1 VPSRRSPPEFSFH
14 RTVIEGFAVP
24 EEEQIDATAAAE
36 PAAEAAPTPVAEPEL
51 TPRQLEA
58 LRAKLRRKYH

>member
-1 VPSRRSPPEFSFH
+1 M
-14 RTVIEGFAVP
+14 P
-24 EEEQIDATAAAE
+24 EEEQTDEPVAAETAAE
-36 PAAEAAPTPVAEPEL
+36 TVPAPVTEPEL

>member
-1 VPSRRSPPEFSFH
+1 M
-14 RTVIEGFAVP
+14 P
-24 EEEQIDATAAAE
+24 EEEQTDGPAAAE
-36 PAAEAAPTPVAEPEL
+36 PAAETVPAPIAEPEL